1 MKRMSCATL
10 VVSLTYHLAVHGL
23 RRVNQ
28 HSPTVQGILTE
39 LHIDTIQHTNQL
51 FRRLGSLATSR
62 LA

>member
-10 VVSLTYHLAVHGL
+10 VVSLAYHLGVHGS
-23 RRVNQ
+23 RRVDR
-28 HSPTVQGILTE
+28 HSPRVQGILTE

-51 FRRLGSLATSR
+51 FRRLRSLATSR